1 MHKNYG
7 AGHMIKAGILK
18 YNLHNVKDD
27 PNEWN
32 NLAGDE
38 KYPPVMQAMR
48 KSAPDSFAPGVTPK
62 NELRLVVEGDSFRW
76 EKKKK

>member
-7 AGHMIKAGILK
+7 AGHMKKAGSLK
-18 YNLHNVKDD
+18 CNLYNVKDD

-32 NLAGDE
+32 NLAGDK
-38 KYPPVMQAMR
+38 KYRPVMQTMR
-48 KSAPDSFAPGVTPK
+48 KSAPGSFAPGVTPK

-76 EKKKK
+76 EKKKN